1 MTLFSRNIR
10 INHNFFVKTYPP
22 TAFVVVIT
30 LAGLIA
36 DVVMSVYAVI
46 NGAWTLRTWMLFAT
60 AMVLVGL
67 AALIYTADTHA
78 TLVITVL
85 IVVLAAMV
93 NEWLFVDVRY
103 MAQ

>member
-1 MTLFSRNIR
+1 
-10 INHNFFVKTYPP
+10 
-22 TAFVVVIT
+22 
-30 LAGLIA
+30 
-36 DVVMSVYAVI
+36 
-46 NGAWTLRTWMLFAT
+46 MLFAT